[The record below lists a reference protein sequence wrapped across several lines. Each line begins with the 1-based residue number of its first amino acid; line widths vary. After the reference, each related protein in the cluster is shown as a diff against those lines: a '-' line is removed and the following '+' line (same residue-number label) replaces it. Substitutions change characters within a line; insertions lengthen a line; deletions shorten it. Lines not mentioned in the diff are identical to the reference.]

1 MFKSIF
7 SKYFAVVALVV
18 LTSFV
23 ALCGTQTLLS
33 ARYWTS
39 ERRESLCQSAVTVA
53 EGTASFTT
61 RDGKGG
67 FVIGQDFQPFF
78 KMLSESDANFGRVI
92 VVNGSGEMVLSTVDL
107 PPKTVLPSSLMQ
119 ETVGHVSPQEPW
131 FFVGTVGGVYA
142 DRQYTAVAPVMFE
155 NEIIAYVF
163 VSSPTDRLMEYIVT
177 NLQVFLLSAMTVL
190 ALTFAVMYLM
200 TFRLVK
206 PLRQMA
212 EATRRFAEGDFT
224 MRLKVKGRDEVAE
237 LACALNS
244 MAVSISSAEESRRS
258 FVGNISHELKTPM
271 TTIAGFVDGILDGTI
286 PAEQRDHYLH
296 IVSDEVKRLS
306 RLVKS
311 MLDLSRI
318 DSGHLT
324 LTPVSFDLT
333 ETACKTLLSFEQR
346 LSEKRI
352 TVEGLE
358 DSPRCYVR
366 ADFDLI
372 GQVVYN
378 LTDNATKFI
387 NEDGTLTL
395 SLTTR
400 DGWTYLR
407 IRNTGAGIPAPEMPH
422 IFERFYKSDRSRSL
436 DKQGVGLGLYIVQ
449 HVISLHGGEIT
460 VRSVENEFCEFE
472 FRLPAAEEPR
482 LISEN
487 I

>member
-33 ARYWTS
+33 ARYWTN

-53 EGTASFTT
+53 EGTASFTS

-67 FVIGQDFQPFF
+67 FVIGQGFQPFF
-78 KMLSESDANFGRVI
+78 KMLSDSDANFGRVI
-92 VVNGSGEMVLSTVDL
+92 VVNAGGEAVLSTVDL
-107 PPKTVLPSSLMQ
+107 PPDSALPPSLMQ
-119 ETVGHVSPQEPW
+119 EAIANVTPHEPW

-142 DRQYTAVAPVMFE
+142 ERQYTAVAPVMFE

-163 VSSPTDRLMEYIVT
+163 VSSPTDRLVDYIVT
-177 NLQVFLLSAMTVL
+177 NLQVFLLSATTVL
-190 ALTFAVMYLM
+190 ALTFAVMYVM

-212 EATRRFAEGDFT
+212 EVTRRFAEGDFSARVT
-224 MRLKVKGRDEVAE
+224 VKGRDEVTE
-237 LACALNS
+237 LAAALNS
-244 MAVSISSAEESRRS
+244 MAVSIASAEESRRS

-271 TTIAGFVDGILDGTI
+271 TTIAGFIDGILDGTI

-324 LTPVSFDLT
+324 LKPVPFDLT

-346 LSEKRI
+346 LSEKGV

-358 DSPRCYVR
+358 DAPRCFVR

-378 LTDNATKFI
+378 LTDNATKFV
-387 NEDGTLTL
+387 NEGGTLTL
-395 SLTTR
+395 EITPR
-400 DGWTYLR
+400 DGWVYLR

-436 DKQGVGLGLYIVQ
+436 DKQGVGLGLYIVKN
-449 HVISLHGGEIT
+449 VISLHGGEIT
-460 VRSVENEFCEFE
+460 VRSVEHEFCEFE
-472 FRLPAAEEPR
+472 FRLPGAEEPR
-482 LISEN
+482 ALSEN
-487 I
+487 V

>member
-18 LTSFV
+18 LTSLV

-33 ARYWTS
+33 ARYWTN

-53 EGTASFTT
+53 EGTASFTS

-67 FVIGQDFQPFF
+67 FVIGHGFQPFF
-78 KMLSESDANFGRVI
+78 KMLSDSDANFGRVI
-92 VVNGSGEMVLSTVDL
+92 VVNSRGETVLSTVDL
-107 PPKTVLPSSLMQ
+107 PPDSTLPPALMQ
-119 ETVGHVSPQEPW
+119 EAIANVTPHEPW

-142 DRQYTAVAPVMFE
+142 ERQYTAVAPVMFE
-155 NEIIAYVF
+155 SEIIAYVF
-163 VSSPTDRLMEYIVT
+163 VSSPTDRLVDYIVT
-177 NLQVFLLSAMTVL
+177 NLQVFLLSATTVL
-190 ALTFAVMYLM
+190 ALTFAVMYVM

-212 EATRRFAEGDFT
+212 EVTRRFAEGDFSARVT
-224 MRLKVKGRDEVAE
+224 VKGRDEVTE
-237 LACALNS
+237 LASALNS
-244 MAVSISSAEESRRS
+244 MAVSIASAEESRRS

-271 TTIAGFVDGILDGTI
+271 TTIAGFIDGILDGTI

-318 DSGHLT
+318 DSGQLT
-324 LTPVSFDLT
+324 LKPVPFDLT

-346 LSEKRI
+346 LSEKDV

-358 DSPRCYVR
+358 DAPRCFVR

-387 NEDGTLTL
+387 NEGGTLTL
-395 SLTTR
+395 AITPR
-400 DGWTYLR
+400 DGWVYLR

-436 DKQGVGLGLYIVQ
+436 DKQGVGLGLYIVKN
-449 HVISLHGGEIT
+449 VISLHGGEIT
-460 VRSVENEFCEFE
+460 VRSVEHEFCEFE
-472 FRLPAAEEPR
+472 FRLPGAEEPR
-482 LISEN
+482 ALSEN

>member
-7 SKYFAVVALVV
+7 SKYFTVVALVV

-53 EGTASFTT
+53 EGTASFTA
-61 RDGKGG
+61 RDDRGG
-67 FVIGQDFQPFF
+67 FIIGQGFQPFF
-78 KMLSESDANFGRVI
+78 KMLSDSDANFGRVI
-92 VVNGSGEMVLSTVDL
+92 VANSSGDMVLSTVNL
-107 PPKTVLPSSLMQ
+107 PPETVLPASLMQ
-119 ETVGHVSPQEPW
+119 ETIDHVAPHEPW
-131 FFVGTVGGVYA
+131 FFVGTVGGVYSE
-142 DRQYTAVAPVMFE
+142 RQYTAVAPVMFE

-163 VSSPTDRLMEYIVT
+163 VSSPTDRLMDYIIT

-224 MRLKVKGRDEVAE
+224 ARLKVKGRDEVAE
-237 LACALNS
+237 LAAALNS

-258 FVGNISHELKTPM
+258 FVGNVSHELKTPM

-346 LSEKRI
+346 LSNKRV

-358 DSPRCYVR
+358 DAPRCYVR

-395 SLTTR
+395 SLATR

-422 IFERFYKSDRSRSL
+422 IFERFYKSDQSRSL
-436 DKQGVGLGLYIVQ
+436 DKQGVGLGLYIVKNI
-449 HVISLHGGEIT
+449 ISLHGGEIT

-472 FRLPAAEEPR
+472 FRLPASKEPR
-482 LISEN
+482 SILEN